1 LTERI
6 AADVDVGSGAREVR
20 VAYTRQMLEEG
31 SLAVVVR
38 YTEYGSS
45 APEQCVALM
54 KAFTDLDAADAEA
67 ARLNSV
73 RSNERVTYFVKI
85 ARREA

>member
-1 LTERI
+1 MPTN
-6 AADVDVGSGAREVR
+6 APGAREVR
-20 VAYTRQMLEEG
+20 VTYTRQMLEED

-38 YTEYGSS
+38 YTEYDGS

-54 KAFTDLDAADAEA
+54 KAFTDVEAADAEA

-73 RSNERVTYFVKI
+73 RRNERVTYFVQI